1 MIYNVAYVKY
11 LVPLVVVAVL
21 ITAALITMIVLR
33 NKRKDYH
40 VGKLGNVRR
49 SSGRV
54 PPHPTPYDY
63 NDYNLVVLFPTETK
77 ENCVYFMPQAPL
89 EGGGGKD
96 EEDKFSV

>member
-1 MIYNVAYVKY
+1 MIYSVAYVKY

-49 SSGRV
+49 SSRRV
-54 PPHPTPYDY
+54 PTRTTDY

-77 ENCVYFMPQAPL
+77 ENCVYFMPQTPL
-89 EGGGGKD
+89 DGGGKD